1 MRIKYLLTLLVAGG
15 LASAA
20 IANPYE
26 TTLKNGLRVIVKEDR
41 RAPTAVQMVWYRIG
55 SMDEVDGASGV
66 AHVLE
71 HMMFKGTPSVGP
83 GEFNKRV
90 AAAGGKD
97 NAFTSRDYTAY
108 FQQIPKEK
116 LADMMALEADRMR
129 HLNVD
134 AKEFEQ
140 EIKVVMEERR
150 MRTDDNPQAK
160 LFEQMNAAAFQAHPY
175 RRPIIGWMNDLENMT
190 AADAKAWYDT
200 WYVPNNAYVV
210 ITGDVDHKTVFAL
223 AEQHYGPLEGRA
235 LPVRRQQIEPKQE
248 GTRRVT
254 VKAPAELPVLI
265 MGYKAPIL
273 RDVEQDSD
281 PYALEMLAAILDGH
295 DAARFNK
302 KLVREDKVALA
313 AGIEYDNTAR
323 GPGMLYLHGSPS
335 EGKTVADLETA
346 LRAEI
351 TRVQREGGQ
360 RRRTEAGQG
369 AVAGQRGLQKGFDVR
384 PDHGNRPDGGCRP
397 VLPETRSHAGQVAAG
412 HRRTGTGRGQQVFQ
426 RRCPDRRRSRPAT
439 ARRQAAPPGRRHPSL
454 MKTAMKRLIA
464 AAFALLLTQAALAG
478 VKIEHWVSPSG
489 ARVYFVE
496 SRILPMLDVQV
507 DFAAGSMFDPAGKS
521 GLAALTRATLDNGAG
536 KLDETAIA
544 EQLADLGASLG
555 GGADTDRASISLRT
569 LSPRDKRDPALDI
582 LKTVV
587 QAPLFDAA
595 IFEREKARTIA
606 GLKEAM
612 TRPDSIA
619 GKAFWAA
626 LYPEHPYGRQATP
639 DTVAALTRDDL
650 AAFHGRYYTAAN
662 ASITLVGDLS
672 RQEAERIAD
681 QLLAGLPP

>member
-1 MRIKYLLTLLVAGG
+1 
-15 LASAA
+15 
-20 IANPYE
+20 
-26 TTLKNGLRVIVKEDR
+26 
-41 RAPTAVQMVWYRIG
+41 
-55 SMDEVDGASGV
+55 
-66 AHVLE
+66 
-71 HMMFKGTPSVGP
+71 
-83 GEFNKRV
+83 
-90 AAAGGKD
+90 
-97 NAFTSRDYTAY
+97 
-108 FQQIPKEK
+108 
-116 LADMMALEADRMR
+116 MMALEADRMR

-351 TRVQREGGQ
+351 TRVQREG
-360 RRRTEAGQG
+360 
-369 AVAGQRGLQKGFDVR
+369 V
-384 PDHGNRPDGGCRP
+384 
-397 VLPETRSHAGQVAAG
+397 SAAE
-412 HRRTGTGRGQQVFQ
+412 
-426 RRCPDRRRSRPAT
+426 
-439 ARRQAAPPGRRHPSL
+439 L
-454 MKTAMKRLIA
+454 KRA
-464 AAFALLLTQAALAG
+464 
-478 VKIEHWVSPSG
+478 
-489 ARVYFVE
+489 
-496 SRILPMLDVQV
+496 
-507 DFAAGSMFDPAGKS
+507 
-521 GLAALTRATLDNGAG
+521 
-536 KLDETAIA
+536 
-544 EQLADLGASLG
+544 
-555 GGADTDRASISLRT
+555 
-569 LSPRDKRDPALDI
+569 
-582 LKTVV
+582 
-587 QAPLFDAA
+587 
-595 IFEREKARTIA
+595 KA
-606 GLKEAM
+606 
-612 TRPDSIA
+612 
-619 GKAFWAA
+619 
-626 LYPEHPYGRQATP
+626 
-639 DTVAALTRDDL
+639 
-650 AAFHGRYYTAAN
+650 
-662 ASITLVGDLS
+662 
-672 RQEAERIAD
+672 
-681 QLLAGLPP
+681 QLLASEVYKKDSMFGQTMEIGQMEAVGLSYQKLDRMLDKLQQVTAEQVQAVANKYFNDDALTVGVLDPQPLDGKPRRPAVATRH